1 MSTCLADFAAGEVE
15 KAVCFVL
22 NKVCSTNPSSECVGV
37 GGQINILLWA
47 PLYQLDLLDL
57 KLERKN
63 KQVKACNLGLPACL
77 FLSGS

>member
-37 GGQINILLWA
+37 GGHINIFLWA
-47 PLYQLDLLDL
+47 PLYQIDLLDL
-57 KLERKN
+57 KLEEK
-63 KQVKACNLGLPACL
+63 
-77 FLSGS
+77 